1 MKKSIS
7 QFQES
12 IGLLEIAFLTREYRI
27 IRDCFSWIIRDW
39 TYR

>member
-12 IGLLEIAFLTREYRI
+12 IGLLEIAFLGLLEIGRTDKILDVDEEYI
-27 IRDCFSWIIRDW
+27 DV
-39 TYR
+39 